1 MTAPETSDYRLSR
14 PFVARFVGAYLLV
27 FALVVFGFT
36 GFVAVTDSLPPDV
49 LVVLLVVGLVGL
61 FWLGSWLRS
70 KAYVVRLGPE
80 GYEVKMIRG
89 AGVKQAAWSEV
100 EDVVTASPRDIPC
113 VVLRLSGGR
122 TTTVPVEALA
132 VDREQFVR
140 ELQDHL
146 DRGLGLRPI

>member
-1 MTAPETSDYRLSR
+1 MTSTESCYRLSR

-27 FALVVFGFT
+27 FALVVFVST
-36 GFVAVTDSLPPDV
+36 GVVAATGAVSPDI

-61 FWLGSWLRS
+61 FWLGTWLRS
-70 KAYVVRLGPE
+70 RAYVVRLDAA
-80 GYEVKMIRG
+80 GYEVRMIRG

-100 EDVVTASPRDIPC
+100 EDVVTATPRDIPC
-113 VVLRLSGGR
+113 VVLRLGGGR

-146 DRGLGLRPI
+146 DRGQGLRPL